1 MFQLEDQKR
10 EYIVNLEKLQQD
22 KDDLNNRIKRLTEG
36 NVLYQSRLLKH
47 ILLTVRM
54 GKVLCRGHAISLL
67 LEVRTNPF

>member
-36 NVLYQSRLLKH
+36 NVPYQSRLLKH
-47 ILLTVRM
+47 TLLTVSQD
-54 GKVLCRGHAISLL
+54 GQSAV
-67 LEVRTNPF
+67 